1 MKNEDLAK
9 RLRKLG
15 FPLFETEDVGDANLT
30 LANLVQSKELRF
42 WEGFPVVLATAAEK
56 GLFDYYKTT
65 AALEKPQDKPMLDSL
80 VAMSLALYK
89 DLGAKFSWSGSLYE
103 LLSSERKK
111 EYDAFH
117 KAFANDSDF
126 KLGGYGMSSGRL
138 KSVFNAYFRKERDGL
153 HDLLSAKE
161 EMGLEYA
168 MSQIFSPKQKELFLK
183 RLRGDVFTKT
193 EKEYFSR
200 AVKKKV
206 LALANTDLHRLSR
219 RLLGE

>member
-168 MSQIFSPKQKELFLK
+168 ILK